1 MFGVDAKVSP
11 GVLPGLQGD
20 WPLLLWDN
28 VPGLVVNL
36 VGLSSHGTPSE
47 GCEEFRWA
55 FLVGARWYISE
66 YRIYVQFWKGKMV
79 KRCCRTEQHRFS
91 DVSLGP
97 WRLTP
102 HNLIPPPWSSTTYHQ
117 VECKQNPMNS
127 WGDVL
132 RKTPTGAHA
141 CLELIEGNR
150 MQWLQRSHAWPC
162 CRCWGHFVS
171 QGNNRT
177 QIKTQ
182 TSSWG
187 RNYHK
192 WSKNVQD
199 FHHRCQWNSKNAR
212 HIRTHFQ
219 VFQQMIS
226 PWPVPM
232 LQHVASFPKNQICK
246 SKQSTLPPIIMV
258 QWRMGPYKRILSST
272 ISVHFPLSPWFMGGN
287 CNKDQ
292 HEKYP

>member
-1 MFGVDAKVSP
+1 MFLL
-11 GVLPGLQGD
+11 VLVHED
-20 WPLLLWDN
+20 WHLITWFRPNHPQPLK
-28 VPGLVVNL
+28 
-36 VGLSSHGTPSE
+36 H
-47 GCEEFRWA
+47 
-55 FLVGARWYISE
+55 
-66 YRIYVQFWKGKMV
+66 
-79 KRCCRTEQHRFS
+79 H
-91 DVSLGP
+91 
-97 WRLTP
+97 
-102 HNLIPPPWSSTTYHQ
+102 

-212 HIRTHFQ
+212 HIQTHFQ

-232 LQHVASFPKNQICK
+232 LQHDVASLPQNQICK
-246 SKQSTLPPIIMV
+246 SKQSTLPPILMV
-258 QWRMGPYKRILSST
+258 QWRMGPYK
-272 ISVHFPLSPWFMGGN
+272 ISFLEKREAIFHFLWEDG
-287 CNKDQ
+287 
-292 HEKYP
+292 